1 MDAQIYKL
9 TAKNFPCILRIM
21 KKNIM
26 TPKNLGQGLTFDD
39 ILLVPNYSEV
49 LPKNVVT
56 ITKLTKN
63 ITLHIPFISAAM
75 DTVTE
80 SKMAI
85 AMAEQG
91 GIGIIHKNLSI
102 ADQAR
107 EVERVKRY
115 ESYRIADPVTL
126 PVTATVGDVFAIQK
140 KYHFGGFPVLD
151 KNGFL
156 VGIVT
161 NRDLRFQKDVSTP
174 ITKIMTTKLITSGP
188 NTSIEEANNLFNK
201 HAIEKLPLVDKNNK
215 LVGLITYRDIAKSRE
230 YPNATKDS
238 LGRLR
243 VGAAVGTGAD
253 VLTQVDAL
261 VKSNVDIVC
270 VDTAHGHSKGVL
282 DAVKK
287 IRKAYPK
294 LDIIAGNV
302 ATGKAAEAL
311 IKSGASAIKV
321 GIGPGSICTTRIVSG
336 VGVPQLSAV
345 LSVYQ
350 VCKSL
355 NIPVIADGG
364 IKHSGDVVKALAFGA
379 DVIMAG
385 SMFAGT
391 DESPG
396 DTIVMNDQKF
406 KKYRGMGSLG
416 AMQRGSK
423 DRYFQED
430 EYDLTKLVPE
440 GVSGHVSYK
449 GALSEVIHQ
458 YVGGLRAGM
467 GYLGAKDISKL
478 RESSYYVISGAGLHE
493 SHVHDIFMVSPA
505 PNYKK

>member
-1 MDAQIYKL
+1 M
-9 TAKNFPCILRIM
+9 
-21 KKNIM
+21 
-26 TPKNLGQGLTFDD
+26 PKNLGQGLTFDD
-39 ILLVPNYSEV
+39 VLLVPNHSEV
-49 LPKNVVT
+49 LPKNV
-56 ITKLTKN
+56 ITKTRLTKN
-63 ITLHIPFISAAM
+63 ISLHIPLMSAAM

-85 AMAEQG
+85 AIAELG

-102 ADQAR
+102 KDQAE
-107 EVERVKRY
+107 EVSKVKRY
-115 ESYRIADPVTL
+115 ESGRINNPVTIS
-126 PVTATVGDVFAIQK
+126 VDATVLDVFEIQK
-140 KYHFGGFPVLD
+140 KCHFGGFPVLD
-151 KNGFL
+151 KDGLL

-161 NRDLRFQKDVSTP
+161 NRDLRFQKDLSVP
-174 ITKIMTTKLITSGP
+174 IKNIMSTKLITGGP
-188 NTSIEEANNLFNK
+188 NTSIDEANALFSK
-201 HAIEKLPLVDKNNK
+201 YAIEKLPLVDKNNK

-230 YPNATKDS
+230 YPNATKDKE
-238 LGRLR
+238 GRLR
-243 VGAAVGTGAD
+243 VGAAVGAGAD
-253 VLTQVDAL
+253 VLVQVAEL
-261 VKSNVDIVC
+261 VKNDVDLVC

-282 DAVKK
+282 EAVKK

-302 ATGKAAEAL
+302 ATGEAAIAL
-311 IKSGASAIKV
+311 IKAGANAIKV

-345 LSVYQ
+345 LSVYKA
-350 VCKSL
+350 CKSL

-364 IKHSGDVVKALAFGA
+364 IKHSGDVVKALVFGA
-379 DVIMAG
+379 DVVMGG

-396 DTIVMNDQKF
+396 DIITMNDQKF

-416 AMQRGSK
+416 AMQRGSR

-430 EYDLTKLVPE
+430 QYDLTKLVPE

-449 GALSEVIHQ
+449 GALSDIIHQ

-467 GYLGAKDISKL
+467 GYLGAGEISKM
-478 RESSYYVISGAGLHE
+478 RDATFYTITSAGLTE
-493 SHVHDIFMVSPA
+493 SHVHDIFIVSPA
-505 PNYKK
+505 PNYKKR

>member
-1 MDAQIYKL
+1 MIDKK
-9 TAKNFPCILRIM
+9 TKSKNTL
-21 KKNIM
+21 
-26 TPKNLGQGLTFDD
+26 KNLGQGITFDD
-39 ILLVPNYSEV
+39 ILLVPNYSEI

-56 ITKLTKN
+56 KTYLTKN
-63 ITLHIPFISAAM
+63 ISLNIPFMSAAM

-80 SKMAI
+80 ANMAI

-102 ADQAR
+102 EDQAK

-115 ESYRIADPVTL
+115 ESGRIVNPVTL
-126 PVTATVGDVFAIQK
+126 PITATVGDAFSIQK

-151 KNGFL
+151 KNGAL

-161 NRDLRFQKDVSTP
+161 NRDLRFQKDESLSIEKV
-174 ITKIMTTKLITSGP
+174 MTTKLITGGP
-188 NTSIEEANNLFNK
+188 NTSIEEAHDLFNQ
-201 HAIEKLPLVDKNNK
+201 HAIEKLPLIDKNNK
-215 LVGLITYRDIAKSRE
+215 LVGLITYRDIAKSKE

-238 LGRLR
+238 LGRLC
-243 VGAAVGTGAD
+243 VGAAVGVGND
-253 VLTQVDAL
+253 VLIQVDAL
-261 VKSNVDIVC
+261 VKSGVDIVC

-282 DAVKK
+282 EAVRK
-287 IRKAYPK
+287 IHQAYPK
-294 LDIIAGNV
+294 LDIIAGNI
-302 ATGKAAEAL
+302 ATGEAARDL
-311 IKSGASAIKV
+311 IKAGASAVKV

-336 VGVPQLSAV
+336 VGVPQLSAI
-345 LSVYQ
+345 SAVYE
-350 VCKSL
+350 VCKNL

-364 IKHSGDVVKALAFGA
+364 IKHSGDVVKALVFGA
-379 DVIMAG
+379 AVVMGG

-396 DTIVMNDQKF
+396 DTITMSDQKF

-430 EYDLTKLVPE
+430 QFDPIKLVPE

-449 GALSEVIHQ
+449 GALSEIIHQ
-458 YVGGLRAGM
+458 FVGGLRAGM
-467 GYLGAKDISKL
+467 GYLGAENISKL
-478 RESSYYVISGAGLHE
+478 RESSYYTITSAGLNE
-493 SHVHDIFMVSPA
+493 SHIHDIFMVKPA

>member
-1 MDAQIYKL
+1 
-9 TAKNFPCILRIM
+9 M
-21 KKNIM
+21 KKDTNM
-26 TPKNLGQGLTFDD
+26 PKSLGQGLTFDD
-39 ILLVPNYSEV
+39 VLLVPNYSEV
-49 LPKNVVT
+49 LPKNV
-56 ITKLTKN
+56 ITKTRLTKN
-63 ITLHIPFISAAM
+63 INLHIPFMSAAM

-85 AMAEQG
+85 AIAEQG

-102 ADQAR
+102 TDQAC
-107 EVERVKRY
+107 EVEKVKRY
-115 ESYRIADPVTL
+115 ESGRIANPITIPVN
-126 PVTATVGDVFAIQK
+126 ATVGDVFAIQK

-151 KNGFL
+151 EKGFL

-161 NRDLRFQKDVSTP
+161 NRDLRFQKDVSVS
-174 ITKIMTTKLITSGP
+174 IKKIMTTKLITGGP
-188 NTSIEEANNLFNK
+188 NTSIEEANNLFSK

-215 LVGLITYRDIAKSRE
+215 LVGLITYRDIAKSQE
-230 YPNATKDS
+230 HPNATKDKE
-238 LGRLR
+238 GRLC

-253 VLTQVDAL
+253 TLIQVETL
-261 VKSNVDIVC
+261 VKSGVDVVC

-282 DAVKK
+282 ETVKK
-287 IRKAYPK
+287 IHKAYPK

-302 ATGKAAEAL
+302 ATGEAAEAL
-311 IKSGASAIKV
+311 IKAGASAIKV
-321 GIGPGSICTTRIVSG
+321 GIGPGSICTTRIVAG
-336 VGVPQLSAV
+336 IGVPQLSAV
-345 LSVYQ
+345 LSVYK
-350 VCKSL
+350 VCKQL

-364 IKHSGDVVKALAFGA
+364 VKHSGDVVKALVFGA
-379 DVIMAG
+379 DVIMSG
-385 SMFAGT
+385 SIFAGT

-396 DTIVMNDQKF
+396 DVITINDQKF

-430 EYDLTKLVPE
+430 QYDLTKLVPE

-449 GALSEVIHQ
+449 GALSEIIHQ

-467 GYLGAKDISKL
+467 GYLGASDISKL
-478 RESSYYVISGAGLHE
+478 RDTSFYTITSAGLQE

-505 PNYKK
+505 PNYKKQ

>member
-1 MDAQIYKL
+1 MKEINSKRKKL
-9 TAKNFPCILRIM
+9 
-21 KKNIM
+21 
-26 TPKNLGQGLTFDD
+26 KNLGTGLTFDD
-39 ILLVPNYSEV
+39 VLLVPNYSEV
-49 LPKNVVT
+49 LPKEVN
-56 ITKLTKN
+56 TKTVLTKN
-63 ITLHIPFISAAM
+63 ITLQIPFISAAM

-80 SKMAI
+80 SNMAI
-85 AMAEQG
+85 AMAQHG
-91 GIGIIHKNLSI
+91 GIGIIHKNLSVS
-102 ADQAR
+102 DQAK

-115 ESYRIADPVTL
+115 ESGRIKDPITL
-126 PVTATVGDVFAIQK
+126 QVGRTVGDAFAVQK

-151 KNGFL
+151 EKGYL

-161 NRDLRFQKDVSTP
+161 NRDLRFQKDESTP
-174 ITKIMTTKLITSGP
+174 IEKVMTTKLITGEP
-188 NTSIEEANNLFNK
+188 NTTIEEAHNLFNK

-215 LVGLITYRDIAKSRE
+215 LVGLITYRDIAKSKE
-230 YPNATKDS
+230 YPNATKDKE
-238 LGRLR
+238 GRLC
-243 VGAAVGTGAD
+243 VGAAVGVGND
-253 VLTQVDAL
+253 VLNQVETLVKAGVDA
-261 VKSNVDIVC
+261 VC

-282 DAVKK
+282 DVVQK
-287 IRKAYPK
+287 IRRSYPK

-302 ATGKAAEAL
+302 ATGDGALAL
-311 IKSGASAIKV
+311 IKAGANAVKV

-336 VGVPQLSAV
+336 VGVPQLSAIS
-345 LSVYQ
+345 SVFE
-350 VCKSL
+350 VCKKS

-379 DVIMAG
+379 DVVMGG

-396 DTIVMNDQKF
+396 DTIVINDQKF

-423 DRYFQED
+423 DRYFQD
-430 EYDLTKLVPE
+430 DQYDLTKLVPE
-440 GVSGHVSYK
+440 GVSGHVAYK

-467 GYLGAKDISKL
+467 GYLGTRDIDKL
-478 RESSYYVISGAGLHE
+478 RDASYYTITSAGLNE

>member
-1 MDAQIYKL
+1 M
-9 TAKNFPCILRIM
+9 AKNSS
-21 KKNIM
+21 
-26 TPKNLGQGLTFDD
+26 PKNLGQGLTFDD

-49 LPKNVVT
+49 LPRNVVT
-56 ITKLTKN
+56 KTRLTKN
-63 ITLHIPFISAAM
+63 INLHIPFMSAAM

-85 AMAEQG
+85 AIAELG

-102 ADQAR
+102 EAQAE

-115 ESYRIADPVTL
+115 ESGRVANPITISVD
-126 PVTATVGDVFAIQK
+126 ATVGDVFAIQK

-151 KNGFL
+151 KNNSL
-156 VGIVT
+156 VGIIT
-161 NRDLRFQKDVSTP
+161 NRDMRFQKDESTP
-174 ITKIMTTKLITSGP
+174 IEKIMTTKLITGGP
-188 NTSIEEANNLFNK
+188 KTTIEEANNLFSK
-201 HAIEKLPLVDKNNK
+201 YGIEKLPLVDKNNK
-215 LVGLITYRDIAKSRE
+215 LVGLITYRDIAKSKE

-238 LGRLR
+238 LGRLC
-243 VGAAVGTGAD
+243 VGAAVGAGAD
-253 VLTQVDAL
+253 VLKQVEAL
-261 VKSNVDIVC
+261 VKSGVDVVC
-270 VDTAHGHSKGVL
+270 VDTAHGQSKGVIE
-282 DAVKK
+282 AVKK
-287 IRKAYPK
+287 IRAAYPK
-294 LDIIAGNV
+294 LDIIAGNI
-302 ATGKAAEAL
+302 ATGSAARDLVKA
-311 IKSGASAIKV
+311 GANAVKV

-345 LSVYQ
+345 LSVYE
-350 VCKSL
+350 VCKDL

-391 DESPG
+391 DEAPG
-396 DTIVMNDQKF
+396 DTIMMNDQKF

-430 EYDLTKLVPE
+430 QNDLTKLVPE

-449 GALSEVIHQ
+449 GALAEIIHQ
-458 YVGGLRAGM
+458 YIGGLRAGM
-467 GYLGAKDISKL
+467 GYLGAENIVKL
-478 RESSYYVISGAGLHE
+478 RGASFYTITSAGLNE
-493 SHVHDIFMVSPA
+493 SHVHDIFMVTPA
-505 PNYKK
+505 PNYKKQ

>member
-1 MDAQIYKL
+1 MATSKKSKL
-9 TAKNFPCILRIM
+9 DS
-21 KKNIM
+21 
-26 TPKNLGQGLTFDD
+26 PKNLGQGLTFDD
-39 ILLVPNYSEV
+39 VLLVPNYSEV
-49 LPKNVVT
+49 LPKNVIT
-56 ITKLTKN
+56 KTKLTKN
-63 ITLHIPFISAAM
+63 INLTIPFMSAAM

-85 AMAEQG
+85 AMAELG

-102 ADQAR
+102 VDQAR

-115 ESYRIADPVTL
+115 ESGRISDPITL
-126 PVTATVGDVFAIQK
+126 QNTATVGDVLEIRK

-161 NRDLRFQKDVSTP
+161 NRDLRFQKDISIPVS
-174 ITKIMTTKLITSGP
+174 KIMTTKLITGGL
-188 NTSIEEANNLFNK
+188 NTTIEEANNLFNK

-215 LVGLITYRDIAKSRE
+215 LVGMITYRDIAKSQE
-230 YPNATKDS
+230 YPNATKDK
-238 LGRLR
+238 LGRLC
-243 VGAAVGTGAD
+243 VGAAIGAGTD
-253 VLTQVDAL
+253 VLVQVEAL
-261 VKSNVDIVC
+261 VKSNVDVVC

-282 DAVKK
+282 EAVKK

-294 LDIIAGNV
+294 LEIIAGNV
-302 ATGKAAEAL
+302 ATGSAALAL
-311 IKSGASAIKV
+311 IKAGANTIKV

-345 LSVYQ
+345 LSVYE
-350 VCKSL
+350 VCKKL
-355 NIPVIADGG
+355 DVPVIADGG
-364 IKHSGDVVKALAFGA
+364 IKHSGDIVKALVFGA

-391 DESPG
+391 DEAPG
-396 DTIVMNDQKF
+396 DTIVINDQKF

-430 EYDLTKLVPE
+430 QYDLTKLVPE

-449 GALSEVIHQ
+449 GALSEVVHQ
-458 YVGGLRAGM
+458 YIGGLRAGM
-467 GYLGAKDISKL
+467 GYLGAENILKL
-478 RESSYYVISGAGLHE
+478 REASFYTITSAGLHE
-493 SHVHDIFMVSPA
+493 SHIHDIFMVSPA
-505 PNYKK
+505 PNYKKQ

>member
-1 MDAQIYKL
+1 L
-9 TAKNFPCILRIM
+9 TQNIFPCILRLM
-21 KKNIM
+21 KKNINL
-26 TPKNLGQGLTFDD
+26 PKNLGQGLTFDD

-49 LPKNVVT
+49 LPKNV
-56 ITKLTKN
+56 ITKTRLTRN
-63 ITLHIPFISAAM
+63 INLHIPFISAPM

-85 AMAEQG
+85 ALAELG

-115 ESYRIADPVTL
+115 ESGRIANPITL
-126 PVTATVGDVFAIQK
+126 PFDATVADAFVLQK
-140 KYHFGGFPVLD
+140 KYHFGGFPVVD
-151 KNGFL
+151 KKGIL
-156 VGIVT
+156 MGIVT
-161 NRDLRFQKDVSTP
+161 NRDLRFQKDESVP
-174 ITKIMTTKLITSGP
+174 IKEIMTTELITG
-188 NTSIEEANNLFNK
+188 NLRTRIEEANNLFNK
-201 HAIEKLPLVDKNNK
+201 HGIEKLPLVDKNNK
-215 LVGLITYRDIAKSRE
+215 LVGLITYRDIAKSKE

-238 LGRLR
+238 LGRLC
-243 VGAAVGTGAD
+243 VGAAVGTGSD
-253 VLTQVDAL
+253 VLLHVAEL
-261 VKSNVDIVC
+261 VKNNVDVVC
-270 VDTAHGHSKGVL
+270 IETAHGHSKGVI
-282 DAVKK
+282 DAVKR
-287 IRKAYPK
+287 IRKVYPK
-294 LDIIAGNV
+294 LDIIAGNI
-302 ATGKAAEAL
+302 ATSEAALALYKA
-311 IKSGASAIKV
+311 GASAIKV

-350 VCKSL
+350 VCKKL

-391 DESPG
+391 DEAPG
-396 DTIVMNDQKF
+396 DTIVINDQKF

-423 DRYFQED
+423 DRYFQGD
-430 EYDLTKLVPE
+430 EYDMTKLVPE

-449 GALSEVIHQ
+449 GALAEVIHQ

-467 GYLGAKDISKL
+467 GYLGAPDISKL
-478 RESSYYVISGAGLHE
+478 RNSSYYTITSAGLNE
-493 SHVHDIFMVSPA
+493 NHVHDIFMVSPA
-505 PNYKK
+505 PNYKKQ